1 MNSVGDVAKAPEA
14 RDFTNKTVRRGGL
27 TEELEALEARNGVH
41 G

>member
-1 MNSVGDVAKAPEA
+1 MNSISDVAKAPEA

-27 TEELEALEARNGVH
+27 AEELEARNGVH